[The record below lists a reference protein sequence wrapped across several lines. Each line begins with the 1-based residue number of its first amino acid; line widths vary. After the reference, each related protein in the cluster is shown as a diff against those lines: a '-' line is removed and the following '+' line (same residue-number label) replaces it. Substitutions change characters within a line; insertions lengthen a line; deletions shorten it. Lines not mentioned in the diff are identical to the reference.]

1 MQLFSE
7 LLALE
12 ELKGSE
18 YCAQHVAAE
27 SHGEVNFISIYD
39 AQKDEMGVNLIDFAS
54 YFAQNIADYAQDIV
68 GIDLIDLSQFDQ
80 PMIVINIRTNSFLY
94 CLQLR

>member
-12 ELKGSE
+12 ELKGSK
-18 YCAQHVAAE
+18 YCAQHVTAK
-27 SHGEVNFISIYD
+27 SHGEVHFISVD
-39 AQKDEMGVNLIDFAS
+39 DTQKNEMGVNLIDFAC
-54 YFAQNIADYAQDIV
+54 YFAQNVADYAQDIV